1 MNYKK
6 ITLDTERKSFE
17 SIVAMQGDNK
27 SRYIKATIVN
37 KSIPLDLTGCAVK
50 FSAIKPDMTD
60 IFNDAVIT
68 NATLGEVE
76 IELTNQTLAV
86 PGVIQ
91 ATLVIL
97 KEDMQLSVL
106 PFFITVIENPYN
118 PNAIESKSEYK
129 ALNNALTTAEGYAKE
144 LQDASVNLEEKYT
157 TRLNNF
163 GEQLDTIAYLLPP
176 SNGVDDTETIQNA
189 INNYKKVQLN
199 GVHIISNLTV
209 NNDVEIIGK
218 NKRSDI
224 LRQKSGSTGNAI
236 TSNGLLSLN
245 NITVKG
251 NNEANCSGVVYSSK
265 SGEAYSGT
273 GNINNCE
280 ILNFKDYGIKLEG
293 NRNMLHAYEIGITTC
308 GTGLYIESSDNLL
321 SKLNIGDCNIN
332 IKVKKGGGNVFESCA
347 LYRSNEYCIWLG
359 HEAYYSSFSN
369 TSIDTNK
376 KQSVYIKQVDTN
388 VNDRG
393 HKFVGCS
400 FFGNSSLNSGV
411 YNCFDLDGAKG
422 VIIQACNFFVYDEVK
437 VKYLVNITNG
447 GYAIMQGNLYAT
459 NEKKPYTTSVVNDK
473 TKVSI
478 LDFENNIFNSNI
490 SMQSGKK
497 IGFNSPDAY
506 TQILQ
511 SFVNGDSY
519 ARLQIYSDGRIIFGN
534 GNENPKVRFEIS
546 NNDALKLANGSLL
559 LGTGKTI
566 GVGNSAVATTPRNV
580 VAKFEI
586 LNENGVSLG
595 YVPIYDRID

>member
-1 MNYKK
+1 MVEFKESKFYK
-6 ITLDTERKSFE
+6 LLQD
-17 SIVAMQGDNK
+17 
-27 SRYIKATIVN
+27 
-37 KSIPLDLTGCAVK
+37 
-50 FSAIKPDMTD
+50 
-60 IFNDAVIT
+60 
-68 NATLGEVE
+68 
-76 IELTNQTLAV
+76 
-86 PGVIQ
+86 
-91 ATLVIL
+91 
-97 KEDMQLSVL
+97 
-106 PFFITVIENPYN
+106 FFINNNKETFLQMLAEFYNRTEGIIDKNKNQDELIKELRELYIEFNEKGIDENIVIEKVNHFVEN
-118 PNAIESKSEYK
+118 NVKIKDILAKLIINTNKIEDNTEKLNENTSKIE
-129 ALNNALTTAEGYAKE
+129 NINT
-144 LQDASVNLEEKYT
+144 
-157 TRLNNF
+157 
-163 GEQLDTIAYLLPP
+163 QLDTIVYLLPP
-176 SNGVDDTETIQNA
+176 SNGVDDTETVQNA

-199 GVHIISNLTV
+199 GVHIISNLIV
-209 NNDVEIIGK
+209 DNDVEIIGK

-224 LRQKSGSTGNAI
+224 LKQKSGITGNAI

-251 NNEANCSGVVYSSK
+251 NNEPNCSGVVYSSK
-265 SGEAYSGT
+265 SGESYSGS
-273 GNINNCE
+273 GNIDNCE

-293 NRNMLHAYEIGITTC
+293 NRNMLHTYEVGITSC

-347 LYRSNEYCIWLG
+347 LYRSNECCIWLG

-376 KQSVYIKQVDTN
+376 KQSVYIKQIDTN

-400 FFGNSSLNSGV
+400 FFGNSSSNSGE

-437 VKYLVNITNG
+437 VKYLVRITND

-459 NEKKPYTTSVVNDK
+459 NEKKPFTTGVVNDK

-490 SMQSGKK
+490 SMQGGK
-497 IGFNSPDAY
+497 IGFNSQDAY

-511 SFVNGDSY
+511 SFISGESN

-534 GNENPKVRFEIS
+534 GTENAKVRLELS
-546 NNDALKLANGSLL
+546 NNDTLKLANGTLL

-566 GVGNSAVATTPRNV
+566 GVGNSVAATTPGNV

-586 LNENGVSLG
+586 LNDNGISLG
-595 YVPIYDRID
+595 YVPIYDTIN

>member
-1 MNYKK
+1 MSYDINSQQIDIENLFKQNVNDLASIKELYRKLKELENKISQIKYIDSNLADKLKK
-6 ITLDTERKSFE
+6 DYEKLKRIILDENIQAK
-17 SIVAMQGDNK
+17 
-27 SRYIKATIVN
+27 
-37 KSIPLDLTGCAVK
+37 
-50 FSAIKPDMTD
+50 
-60 IFNDAVIT
+60 
-68 NATLGEVE
+68 
-76 IELTNQTLAV
+76 LTNDINEIDTSINNINNDI
-86 PGVIQ
+86 GVINS
-91 ATLVIL
+91 
-97 KEDMQLSVL
+97 QL
-106 PFFITVIENPYN
+106 
-118 PNAIESKSEYK
+118 
-129 ALNNALTTAEGYAKE
+129 
-144 LQDASVNLEEKYT
+144 
-157 TRLNNF
+157 
-163 GEQLDTIAYLLPP
+163 EQIVYLLPQ
-176 SNGVDDTETIQNA
+176 SNGVDDTETVQNA

-199 GVHIISNLTV
+199 GVHIISNLII
-209 NNDVEIIGK
+209 NNEVEIIGK

-224 LRQKSGSTGNAI
+224 LKQKSGSNGNVI
-236 TSNGLLSLN
+236 TANGSLHLS
-245 NITVKG
+245 NITIKG
-251 NNEANCSGVVYSSK
+251 NNEADCSGVVYSTK
-265 SGEAYSGT
+265 TGESYSIT

-293 NRNMLHAYEIGITTC
+293 NRNMLHAYEVGITSC

-347 LYRSNEYCIWLG
+347 LYRANEYCIWLD

-376 KQSVYIKQVDTN
+376 KQSVYIKQIDTN

-400 FFGNSSLNSGV
+400 FFGNSSSNSGI
-411 YNCFDLDGAKG
+411 YNCFELDGAKG
-422 VIIQACNFFVYDEVK
+422 VIIQACNFFVYDDVK

-459 NEKKPYTTSVVNDK
+459 NEKKPYTTGIVNDK

-490 SMQSGKK
+490 SIQSGKK
-497 IGFNSPDAY
+497 ISFNSTDAY
-506 TQILQ
+506 SQILQ
-511 SFVNGDSY
+511 SFVSGESY
-519 ARLQIYSDGRIIFGN
+519 ARLQIYSDGKIIFGN
-534 GNENPKVRFEIS
+534 GAETAKVKLELF
-546 NNDALKLANGSLL
+546 NNNALKLVNGSLL

-566 GVGNSAVATTPRNV
+566 GIGNSTTATTPNNV
-580 VAKFEI
+580 IGKFEI